1 MGQLLHHNFEPVWDE
16 NSKVLI
22 LGTFPSVK
30 SRGHFYYHH
39 PQNRFW
45 PLMARLT
52 GHSLP
57 ETIEDKKQML
67 LMSGI
72 AIWDVI
78 SSCEIDGSSD
88 ASIRS
93 VTPNGIA
100 SLLRKTKI
108 EAVFCNGGKAKELFD
123 RYISKDSP
131 LTAIALPSTSPAN
144 AAYSMDR
151 LYENWKI
158 ILDFIGD
165 KK

>member
-1 MGQLLHHNFEPVWDE
+1 M
-16 NSKVLI
+16 S
-22 LGTFPSVK
+22 
-30 SRGHFYYHH
+30 
-39 PQNRFW
+39 
-45 PLMARLT
+45 RLT

-67 LMSGI
+67 LMSGV

-93 VTPNGIA
+93 VTPNDIA

-158 ILDFIGD
+158 ILDFIGE

>member
-67 LMSGI
+67 LMSGV

-93 VTPNGIA
+93 VTPNDIA

-131 LTAIALPSTSPAN
+131 LTAITLPSTSPAN

-158 ILDFIGD
+158 ILDFIGE